1 MKWFLL
7 ALLPLSA
14 NTFAQHTIPVSATVT
29 ESCIISSTP
38 LNFGAYNPTT
48 NNNRIRAQSVISVKC
63 TNGGAS
69 KRVALG
75 EGKNPASG
83 STCASPL
90 RRMVSPQGDML
101 PYQVYVNAS
110 ENIPWG
116 HCVNNSMVLVP
127 ASTSSLVP
135 QEVPVFG
142 AIPANQDAQQG
153 NYTDT
158 LNVRI
163 SF

>member
-1 MKWFLL
+1 MKWFALALL
-7 ALLPLSA
+7 ALSTPA
-14 NTFAQHTIPVSATVT
+14 AAQHTIPVSATVG
-29 ESCIISSTP
+29 ESCVISSTP
-38 LNFGAYNPTT
+38 LLFGAYDPTT
-48 NNNRIRAQSVISVKC
+48 NNRIRAQSLINVKC

-90 RRMVSPQGDML
+90 RRMVSSKGDML
-101 PYQVYVNAS
+101 AYQIYVNAS

-127 ASTSSLVP
+127 PSTSSLVP

-142 AIPANQDAQQG
+142 AIPANQDAQKG
-153 NYTDT
+153 TYTDT
-158 LNVRI
+158 LNIRI

>member
-7 ALLPLSA
+7 ALTLSTNA
-14 NTFAQHTIPVSATVT
+14 AAQQSIPVSATVS
-29 ESCIISSTP
+29 ESCVISSTP
-38 LNFGAYNPTT
+38 LNFGAYDPTI
-48 NNNRIRAQSVISVKC
+48 NNNRLRAQSLISVKC

-90 RRMVSPQGDML
+90 RRMISSQGDFL
-101 PYQVYVNAS
+101 AYQIYVNAS

-116 HCVNNSMVLVP
+116 HCVNNSMVLIP
-127 ASTSSLVP
+127 PSTSSLVS
-135 QEVPVFG
+135 QDIPVFG
-142 AIPANQDAQQG
+142 AVSANQDAQKG

-158 LNVRI
+158 LNIRI